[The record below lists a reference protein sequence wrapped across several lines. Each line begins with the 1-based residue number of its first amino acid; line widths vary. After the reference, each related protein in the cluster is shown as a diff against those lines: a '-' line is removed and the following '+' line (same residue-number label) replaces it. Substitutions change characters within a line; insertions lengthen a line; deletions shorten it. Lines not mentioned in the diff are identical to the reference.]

1 VHPLELETLSRD
13 RMDELGREAARS
25 RLAHS
30 ARRLPGP
37 GAVARSQVGRSP
49 HPAAA
54 PSAPAARRQLF
65 TETLAISLSVVGF
78 GIVYGMTARA
88 AGFSLLDLEAMNLL
102 VFAGGSQFLAIG
114 LLAAGLPWL
123 WIVAITAVLNAR
135 HLLYGTSLAPWFG
148 GRPRFQKALAA
159 YVVVDESFALS
170 MAHFR
175 RLGRF
180 DALGYVLVAG
190 MLITGWLASTW
201 LGWASATAV
210 PSGFEAVLR
219 VVVPAA
225 IAGMAVL
232 LVTDRSTLVAAMAA
246 VVAGIAT
253 ASFLGP
259 AAGIVAG
266 ALLGVLAASFVA
278 FRWPSHVRIVDG
290 PVTRPGNDGGS
301 RPASPITTVGQ
312 T

>member
-1 VHPLELETLSRD
+1 
-13 RMDELGREAARS
+13 
-25 RLAHS
+25 
-30 ARRLPGP
+30 
-37 GAVARSQVGRSP
+37 
-49 HPAAA
+49 
-54 PSAPAARRQLF
+54 
-65 TETLAISLSVVGF
+65 
-78 GIVYGMTARA
+78 
-88 AGFSLLDLEAMNLL
+88 MNLL

-123 WIVAITAVLNAR
+123 WIVAVTAVLNGR

-170 MAHFR
+170 MTHFR

-180 DALGYVLVAG
+180 DALGYSLVAI
-190 MLITGWLASTW
+190 MLIITWLASSW

-210 PSGFEAVLR
+210 PPGFEAVLR

-232 LVTDRSTLVAAMAA
+232 LVTDRSTLVAAIAA
-246 VVAGIAT
+246 VVAGVAT
-253 ASFLGP
+253 ASLMGP

-278 FRWPSHVRIVDG
+278 FRWPSPASIVDG
-290 PVTRPGNDGGS
+290 PGTRPRDDGGS
-301 RPASPITTVGQ
+301 RPASPITTVDQ